1 MIRLYDNHLSGNGYK
16 PRLLLAHLG
25 RSYERV
31 EIDTLKGGS
40 RTPEFLAMNPNGR
53 IPVLRLEDGTCLAES
68 NAILWYLAEGTPFL
82 PADPLARALALQWMF
97 FEQYSH
103 EPNVAVGPPLAPA
116 RRDERS
122 PARAASRKAGRRPG
136 RARGHGAPSRA
147 AVLVRRGGDDRRGR
161 RPLRLYPRGGGG
173 RLRSIGLS
181 ERHRLARPGG
191 GAARGTSR
199 CSRRRRGSSPRA
211 YSAGPVP
218 AQDHSAVRVAS
229 PGVWRG
235 LRTSMA
241 GTPGSPSPRMP
252 GVDRSRRGRKFPR
265 IRRSPNPA

>member
-1 MIRLYDNHLSGNGYK
+1 M
-16 PRLLLAHLG
+16 
-25 RSYERV
+25 
-31 EIDTLKGGS
+31 
-40 RTPEFLAMNPNGR
+40 
-53 IPVLRLEDGTCLAES
+53 LRLEDGTCLAES

-103 EPNVAVGPPLAPA
+103 EPNVAVARHWLRHVEMSEAQRAQLPA
-116 RRDERS
+116 KQEGG
-122 PARAASRKAGRRPG
+122 RAALAVMERHLGRR
-136 RARGHGAPSRA
+136 HWFGAEA
-147 AVLVRRGGDDRRGR
+147 MTIADVALYAYTHVAGEGGFDLSD
-161 RPLRLYPRGGGG
+161 YPNVTAW
-173 RLRSIGLS
+173 
-181 ERHRLARPGG
+181 LARGG
-191 GAARGTSR
+191 GAARARPDAPG
-199 CSRRRRGSSPRA
+199 
-211 YSAGPVP
+211 AGGGRLPGRIARVPVP
-218 AQDHSAVRVAS
+218 AQDHSADRVAS